1 LGFIIMDEE
10 YDCIVLGT
18 GLTECIISGMLS
30 VSGKKVLHMDR
41 NKYYGGESASI
52 TPLEDLFTKFN
63 LPTAGENAYGRSRDW
78 NVDLIPKFL
87 MANGQLVKL
96 LLHTGVTRYLE
107 FKSVEGSYVYK
118 GSKIS
123 KVPSDDKEALTSD
136 LLGIFEKRRFRNF
149 LLFVQDFKEDD
160 PGTWSGMPGFDPN
173 TTSMSALFAHFN
185 LDKNTIDI
193 TGHALALYRDD
204 NYLAQPALATLKRIR
219 LYSESLALYG
229 KSPYLYPLYGL
240 GELPQGFARLS
251 AIYGGTYML
260 DKPIDEIVMED
271 GKVVGVKSQGET
283 ARAKQVYCDPTYVP
297 EKVKQVGQVVRAIC
311 LLDHPIPNT
320 KDALST
326 QIIIPQ
332 KQVNRGSDIYV
343 SMVSYTHN
351 VAAKGWFIAIVST
364 NVETSEPESEIKPG
378 LDLLGP
384 IRQKFVT
391 VSPQFKPLEDGSS
404 SNLFI
409 SESYDATSHFET
421 TCKDVLS
428 IFKRGTGEDFDFSK
442 VKRTVQDEE

>member
-1 LGFIIMDEE
+1 MDEE

-18 GLTECIISGMLS
+18 GLVECIISGMLS

-52 TPLEDLFTKFN
+52 TPLEDLFKKFN
-63 LPTAGENAYGRSRDW
+63 LPAPGESYGKTRDW

-96 LLHTGVTRYLE
+96 LIHTKVTRYLE
-107 FKSVEGSYVYK
+107 FKTVEGSYVFK

-136 LLGIFEKRRFRNF
+136 LLGLFEKRRFRNF
-149 LLFVQDFKEDD
+149 LLFCQDFKEDD
-160 PGTWSGMPGFDPN
+160 PATWNAVPGFDPKS
-173 TTSMSALFAHFN
+173 TPMSTVFAAFS

-204 NYLAQPALATLKRIR
+204 KYLNKPALDCLNRIR
-219 LYSESLALYG
+219 LYSESLARYG

-260 DKPIDEIVMED
+260 DKPIDEIVMEN
-271 GKVVGVKSQGET
+271 GKVVGVKSGDEI
-283 ARAKQVYCDPTYVP
+283 AKCKQIYCDPSYVP
-297 EKVKQVGQVVRAIC
+297 DRVTQVGQVIRAIC
-311 LLDHPIPNT
+311 ILNHPLPNT
-320 KDALST
+320 KDAPSS

-332 KQVNRGSDIYV
+332 KQVNRNSDIYV
-343 SMVSYTHN
+343 SMVSYAHH
-351 VAAKGWFIAIVST
+351 VAAHGHFVAMVST
-364 NVETSEPESEIKPG
+364 TVETDNPELEIKPG

-384 IRQKFVT
+384 ILQKFVT
-391 VSPQFKPLEDGSS
+391 VSPLYKPNDDGV
-404 SNLFI
+404 SNQLFV

-421 TCKDVLS
+421 TCSDVLS
-428 IFKRGTGEDFDFSK
+428 IYRRGTGEDFDFTN
-442 VKRTVQDEE
+442 VKHNLEDDSQ

>member
-1 LGFIIMDEE
+1 MDEE

-18 GLTECIISGMLS
+18 GLKECIMSGMLS

-52 TPLEDLFTKFN
+52 TPLDDLFTKYN
-63 LPTAGENAYGRSRDW
+63 LPAPGETYGKTRDW

-96 LLHTGVTRYLE
+96 LIHTKVTRYLE
-107 FKSVEGSYVYK
+107 FKSVEGSYVFK
-118 GSKIS
+118 GNKIS

-149 LLFVQDFKEDD
+149 LVFCQDFKEDD
-160 PGTWSGMPGFDPN
+160 PGTWSAIPGFDPN
-173 TTSMSALFAHFN
+173 TTPMCSVFAAFN

-204 NYLAQPALATLKRIR
+204 TYLQKPALDCLNRIR
-219 LYSESLALYG
+219 LYSESLARYG

-260 DKPIDEIVMED
+260 DKPIDEIVMEG
-271 GKVVGVKSQGET
+271 GKVVGVRSGDEVAKC
-283 ARAKQVYCDPTYVP
+283 KQVYCDPSYVP
-297 EKVKQVGQVVRAIC
+297 DKVSQIGKVIRAIC
-311 LLDHPIPNT
+311 ILNHPLPNT
-320 KDALST
+320 KDSLSS

-332 KQVNRGSDIYV
+332 KQVNRNSDIYV

-351 VAAKGWFIAIVST
+351 VAAKGHFVAMVST
-364 NVETSEPESEIKPG
+364 TVETDNPELEIKPG

-384 IRQKFVT
+384 ILQKFVT
-391 VSPQFKPLEDGSS
+391 VSPLYKPTDDGTG
-404 SNLFI
+404 NQLFV

-421 TCKDVLS
+421 TCLDVLS
-428 IFKRGTGEDFDFSK
+428 IYRRGTGEDFDFSK
-442 VKRTVQDEE
+442 VKHNLEDDQE